1 MAVLFRLLPLIFLLL
16 LPRSLFAFDRV
27 TFAYPSP
34 STSYLPLVAAYKQ
47 GFFEQENI
55 QAELVQ
61 VRPAVAIPGVTIN
74 SVDFTTA
81 LQSSISARMRGAPLV
96 IAGVFSDKPMDFLVG
111 AKGVRSAKELKGR
124 VVGISAVGTQT
135 YFLTVRLLKAIG
147 LEPERDVTLRPVGDE
162 GVRLQALQT
171 GLIHATALGSQGVIQ
186 ADKDGLKVIAASADV
201 IPSLA
206 FAGLATNTS
215 KLKENPQLIKRVLRA
230 GLKGLRYVHE
240 NRAGTINVLESWY
253 RLDREL
259 ASASYDLARKSYSAN
274 GEVDLKGVELNM
286 EFARLTGK
294 IEKESAPSDMVNF
307 ALLREARKELGW

>member
-1 MAVLFRLLPLIFLLL
+1 
-16 LPRSLFAFDRV
+16 
-27 TFAYPSP
+27 
-34 STSYLPLVAAYKQ
+34 
-47 GFFEQENI
+47 
-55 QAELVQ
+55 
-61 VRPAVAIPGVTIN
+61 
-74 SVDFTTA
+74 
-81 LQSSISARMRGAPLV
+81 MRGAPLV

-111 AKGVRSAKELKGR
+111 AKGVRSAKELKGC

-186 ADKDGLKVIAASADV
+186 ADKDGLEVIAASADV

-230 GLKGLRYVHE
+230 GLKGLRYVHV

>member
-1 MAVLFRLLPLIFLLL
+1 MVVLLRLLAAISLLL
-16 LPRSLFAFDRV
+16 LPGRLSASDRV
-27 TFAYPSP
+27 SFAYPSP

-47 GFFEQENI
+47 KFFEQENV

-74 SVDFTTA
+74 SIDYTTA

-96 IAGVFSDKPMDFLVG
+96 IVGVFSDKPMDFLVG
-111 AKGVRSAKELKGR
+111 AKGIRSAKDLRGR
-124 VVGISAVGTQT
+124 IVGISAVGTQT
-135 YFLTVRLLKAIG
+135 YFLIIRLLKAIG
-147 LEPERDVTLRPVGDE
+147 LEPDRDVTLRPVGDE

-171 GLIHATALGSQGVIQ
+171 GLIQATALGSQGVIQ
-186 ADKDGLKVIAASADV
+186 ADKEGMKVIVAAADV

-206 FAGLATNTS
+206 FAGLAANTS
-215 KLKENPQLIKRVLRA
+215 KLRENPQLIKRVLRA
-230 GLKGLRYVHE
+230 GLKGLRYVQE
-240 NRAGTINVLESWY
+240 NRAGTISVLESWY
-253 RLDREL
+253 RLDPDV

-274 GEVDLKGVELNM
+274 GEVDPKGIELNM

-307 ALLREARKELGW
+307 KIGRASCRERV

>member
-74 SVDFTTA
+74 SIDFTTA

>member
-1 MAVLFRLLPLIFLLL
+1 MSVLLRLLPLIFLLL
-16 LPRSLFAFDRV
+16 LPGRLPASDRV

-74 SVDFTTA
+74 SIDYTTA

-96 IAGVFSDKPMDFLVG
+96 IVGVFSDKPMDFLVG
-111 AKGVRSAKELKGR
+111 AKGIRSAKDLKGR
-124 VVGISAVGTQT
+124 IVGISAVGTQT
-135 YFLTVRLLKAIG
+135 YFLIIRLLKAIG
-147 LEPERDVTLRPVGDE
+147 LEPDRDVTLRPVGDE

-171 GLIHATALGSQGVIQ
+171 GLIQATALGSQGVIQ
-186 ADKDGLKVIAASADV
+186 ADKEGMKVIVASADV
-201 IPSLA
+201 ISSLA

-230 GLKGLRYVHE
+230 SLKGLRYVQE
-240 NRAGTINVLESWY
+240 NRTGTINVLESWY
-253 RLDREL
+253 RLDREV

-274 GEVDLKGVELNM
+274 GEVDLKGIELNM
-286 EFARLTGK
+286 EFAGLTGK
-294 IEKESAPSDMVNF
+294 IEKENAPSDMVNF